1 MPEPQREDRRH
12 TNDRA
17 KDQRREFQRDRDR
30 VLYSRFFRRLAGV
43 TQVVHAG
50 EGHVFHNRLTHS
62 IKVAQIGRRL
72 AELLKETSDAGV
84 LEAVGG
90 VDEDVVE
97 TACLAHDL
105 GHPPFGHIAETRLDG
120 SVVAEGISDGFEGNP
135 QSFRVVTRLAIR
147 NNKHPGLNLTRASL
161 NAIIKYPWS
170 RAHNT
175 DDARHKKWGHY
186 DAERDD
192 FNHARAR
199 DSAGEDR
206 KSAEAAIMDWADDV
220 AYSLHDVDDF
230 YRAGFVP
237 LGQIVTESAE
247 SARFLA
253 AMHRDGIIDD
263 EAKGAEF
270 LKQLREY
277 FVDPDLL
284 VPFQG
289 TTAQYQALNKIEAL
303 LIRRYLGLDQ
313 PGTVAL
319 RADDGPR
326 LVIEPTLRREV
337 DLLKG
342 LMRFYVYGDP
352 ALVGQQYGQREVVA
366 KLFEILFAE
375 VQPDSHHARIIP
387 PPFDEEARSI
397 NAAHG
402 AGSGKTERVRLVT
415 DVIASM
421 TEQQAIGFHQ
431 RLCGIA
437 PGSILDR
444 IVKS

>member
-1 MPEPQREDRRH
+1 M
-12 TNDRA
+12 T
-17 KDQRREFQRDRDR
+17 
-30 VLYSRFFRRLAGV
+30 VW
-43 TQVVHAG
+43 
-50 EGHVFHNRLTHS
+50 
-62 IKVAQIGRRL
+62 
-72 AELLKETSDAGV
+72 
-84 LEAVGG
+84 G

-105 GHPPFGHIAETRLDG
+105 GHPPFGHIAENRLDHC
-120 SVVAEGISDGFEGNP
+120 VTTEGISDGFEGNP

-147 NNKHPGLNLTRASL
+147 NNKHLGLNLTRASL
-161 NAIIKYPWS
+161 NAILKYPWV

-175 DDARHKKWGHY
+175 DSANYKKWGHY
-186 DAERDD
+186 DAERED
-192 FNHARAR
+192 FSHARALEKPG
-199 DSAGEDR
+199 DQR

-253 AMHRDGIIDD
+253 AMHRDAVIDD
-263 EAKGAEF
+263 ETKGAEF
-270 LKQLREY
+270 LKKLREY
-277 FVDPDLL
+277 FIDSEIL

-289 TTAQYQALNKIEAL
+289 KTTQYQALNKLEAL

-313 PGTVAL
+313 PGAVAL
-319 RADDGPR
+319 KADHGPR

-352 ALVGQQYGQREVVA
+352 ALVAQQYGQREVVG
-366 KLFEILFAE
+366 KLFEILFGA
-375 VQPDSHHARIIP
+375 VQPASPHTLIIP

-415 DVIASM
+415 DIIASM